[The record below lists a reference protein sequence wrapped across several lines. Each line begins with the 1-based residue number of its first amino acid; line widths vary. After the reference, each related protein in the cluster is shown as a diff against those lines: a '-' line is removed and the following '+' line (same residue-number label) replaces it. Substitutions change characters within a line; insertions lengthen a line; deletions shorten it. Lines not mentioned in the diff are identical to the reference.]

1 MRRKCTILVLVV
13 LLLTNI
19 ETFAASPVGNV
30 EFLEKSD
37 PDYIFTVKGSN
48 RRFLLLDTTNDKNSK
63 FLLMGIDYYGQGVF
77 DGYGNQRYDTE
88 NSSNAGYILN
98 KTLIDEGL
106 QQSFTKV
113 IYKIPNNVV
122 EHINFNHE
130 WLTQGGNANGNAKKD
145 YKTVCGINLLS
156 QEELLKYKSIIGTKD
171 DIFDGGYTP
180 KGTAWWLRDGDKSS
194 KSMLAVRISGEI
206 RVGLWGS
213 SDNSAQYR
221 PIFYVDRDFFSE
233 VPIEL
238 SSAGKEVLAVFN
250 KQYTIGE
257 LKKIYEEK
265 ELYDILQYAPD
276 IKVNALSYSDGQKE
290 ISSIKGVD
298 HIIANVDITNNAAM
312 AKSGILIMAYY
323 DAYGRSIKVTS
334 KKMLISSGETRD
346 SSLELQLDKVADEGS
361 YIKITFLDG
370 NKLHQSNN
378 SLKLY
383 Y

>member
-1 MRRKCTILVLVV
+1 MKRKCIILVLLV

-19 ETFAASPVGNV
+19 NTFAASPVGDV
-30 EFLEKSD
+30 GFREKSN

-63 FLLMGIDYYGQGVF
+63 FLLMGIDYYGQGFF
-77 DGYGNQRYDTE
+77 DEYSNQRYDVE
-88 NSSNAGYILN
+88 NSSNAGYVLN
-98 KTLIDEGL
+98 KTLINEGL

-113 IYKIPNNVV
+113 IYKIPDNVV

-130 WLTQGGNANGNAKKD
+130 WLTHGGNTNGNAKND
-145 YKTVCGINLLS
+145 YKTVCGITLLS

-194 KSMLAVRISGEI
+194 KSMLAVRVADGIK
-206 RVGLWGS
+206 VGLWGA
-213 SDNSAQYR
+213 SDTSAQYR
-221 PIFYVDRDFFSE
+221 PIFYVDRDFFGK

-238 SSAGKEVLAVFN
+238 SSAGKEVLTVFN
-250 KQYTIGE
+250 KQYTVGE

-265 ELYDILQYAPD
+265 EIYDFLQYTPD
-276 IKVNALSYSDGQKE
+276 IKVDALSYSNGQKE
-290 ISSIKGVD
+290 ISSIKGVNS
-298 HIIANVDITNNAAM
+298 IIANVNITNNASTS
-312 AKSGILIMAYY
+312 KVGVLIMTYY
-323 DAYGRSIKVTS
+323 DVYGRAIKVTS
-334 KKMLISSGETRD
+334 KKMLISAGETRN
-346 SSLELQLDKVADEGS
+346 SSLEMKLDKETDEGS

-370 NKLHQSNN
+370 NKLRQSNN
-378 SLKLY
+378 SIKLY